1 MQFLC
6 DANITNALH
15 ISIDSLREMLLSV
28 ALDVMTSFENALR
41 QFQKVKII

>member
-6 DANITNALH
+6 NANITNALQPF
-15 ISIDSLREMLLSV
+15 IDNLREMLLSV